1 MEQNTHIEQEIGIV
15 KISDEVIS
23 VIAGLAASEIEGV
36 AGMSATFVGEISQIL
51 TGKRNISKGVKVSVE
66 EDSAVIDL
74 YTVVEYGVKIP
85 EIASKVQNNVKNTVE
100 TMTGLNVSS
109 VNVYVQNV
117 IFPKPETQEEIE

>member
-1 MEQNTHIEQEIGIV
+1 MEEKTHVEQEIGVV

-51 TGKRNISKGVKVSVE
+51 SGKKNISKGVKVSVE
-66 EDSAVIDL
+66 DGCAVIDL

-85 EIASKVQNNVKNTVE
+85 EVASKVQSNVKSTVE
-100 TMTGLNVSS
+100 TMTGLAVSS

-117 IFPKPETQEEIE
+117 IFPKIETQEEIE